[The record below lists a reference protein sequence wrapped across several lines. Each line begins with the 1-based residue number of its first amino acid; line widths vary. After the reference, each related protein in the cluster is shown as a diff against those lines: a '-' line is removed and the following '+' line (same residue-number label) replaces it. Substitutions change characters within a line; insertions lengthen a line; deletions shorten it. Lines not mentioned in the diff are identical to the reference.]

1 MLNKVVLAVLAALLV
16 AVPAALAAPRSV
28 PQGFFGVHMTPFFTA
43 VADDAQDYQWDL
55 MASSGVESVR
65 ADFTWIT
72 AQPRRGR
79 PIDFSKTDG
88 LVRRSA
94 LRGIDLLPV
103 VTDAPRWARAYR
115 SRFKSPPRDPATFAR
130 YLGALVDRY
139 GSKGTFWT
147 ANPDLPKRPVR
158 DWQIWNE
165 PHLRLYWNAP
175 VNSRW
180 GHPGGYGR
188 LLQASYRAV
197 KSRDPGARVVLAG
210 ITQRAWEELDEMYA
224 RGGIKGNFDVAA
236 LQIFPQT
243 VKRSVLATKL
253 FRRALKRRGDGGKPI
268 YLTEISWP
276 ASKGKT
282 RRIRY
287 LAHETPRSM
296 AFKLARAYDTLAKQ
310 RRSLGL
316 ARVYWFTWASSYGR
330 GGSVFNYSGL
340 QAFRDGQW
348 TAQPALGAFQRKARQ
363 LQGCVKTVLGIC
375 E

>member
-1 MLNKVVLAVLAALLV
+1 MAA
-16 AVPAALAAPRSV
+16 PAASAAPRSV
-28 PQGFFGVHMTPFFTA
+28 PHGFFGVHWTPELTA
-43 VADDAQDYQWDL
+43 VASDAQDYQWDL

-65 ADFTWIT
+65 ADFTWIA
-72 AQPRRGR
+72 AQPRRNA
-79 PIDFSKTDG
+79 PTDFSRTDG
-88 LVRRSA
+88 LVRRAA
-94 LRGIDLLPV
+94 LHSIDLLPV

-115 SRFKSPPRDPATFAR
+115 SRFKSPPRDPGTLAS
-130 YLGALVDRY
+130 YVGALVDRY

-147 ANPDLPKRPVR
+147 EHPELPKRPVR

-175 VNSRW
+175 ANSKW

-188 LLQASYRAV
+188 LLQAAYRAV
-197 KSRDPGARVVLAG
+197 KSRDRNARVVLAG

-243 VKRSVLATKL
+243 VRRSVLATRL
-253 FRRALKRRGDGGKPI
+253 FRQALRRRGDGGKPI
-268 YLTEISWP
+268 FLTELSWP

-296 AFKLARAYDTLAKQ
+296 AFKLARAYDSLAQK
-310 RRSLGL
+310 RRALGL
-316 ARVYWFTWASSYGR
+316 ERVYWYTWASPYGR

-340 QAFRDGQW
+340 QAFRNGEW

-363 LQGCVKTVLGIC
+363 LQGCEKNAQGTC
-375 E
+375 K